1 MAATR
6 RNHRLPTPVVSRQR
20 SRDRREFRLFFA
32 CYTRSMRRSWRL
44 AAFVLFL
51 VATLAGGLA
60 GDRLLALGEDARS
73 HLRLYAELLQAAR
86 TRYAGEVHY
95 RDLVYSSINGM
106 LRTLDP
112 HTNFLPPT
120 AYSSMR
126 EKQQASFFG
135 LGILVG
141 VRNGRLTVIAPI
153 DGTPASRLGIRA
165 GDVIQRIEDEP
176 TDKLSIDE
184 AVSRLKGPKGT
195 QVRITILRVGLDEP
209 LELTVTRAEIPQTTV
224 RYAYMIAP
232 ETGYISISDFTRST
246 GGEVQR
252 ALARL
257 KAEGMKRLLL
267 DLRNNGGGLLDQA
280 VDVADQFL
288 PEGSTIVVTRGR
300 TRDSTQSF
308 SADGTH
314 APIAEPVVVLVNSG
328 TASAAEILSGGIQDH
343 DIGLVVG
350 TPTWGKGLVQ
360 TVYGLSYGAG
370 LALTTAKYYTPSGR
384 LIQRDYSSYFD
395 YYTRNGLEPGDE
407 APHAKVEPPASEA
420 YSTDLGRKVYGG
432 GGITPD
438 VEVQPADVAP
448 FLQFLLGKSA
458 FFGFGVDYARR
469 HPEITRDWR
478 PGTEV
483 LADFRRWVVEQKI
496 DTVEDLDKG
505 FLEEA
510 ERTYALRQVRAE
522 IFASRFGIEASHRV
536 QAEGDV
542 QIQSALSL
550 FPRAEALL
558 AERLKLEHK
567 PDVTAR
573 TAARN

>member
-1 MAATR
+1 
-6 RNHRLPTPVVSRQR
+6 
-20 SRDRREFRLFFA
+20 
-32 CYTRSMRRSWRL
+32 MRRPWRF
-44 AAFVLFL
+44 AALLLFV

-60 GDRLLALGEDARS
+60 GDRLLALSDDAKS
-73 HLRLYAELLQAAR
+73 HLRLYTELLEAAR
-86 TRYAGEVHY
+86 ARYAGEVHY

-106 LRTLDP
+106 MRTLDP
-112 HTNFLPPT
+112 HTTFLPPT

-126 EKQQASFFG
+126 EKQQASFYG

-141 VRNGRLTVIAPI
+141 LRNGRLTVIAPI

-165 GDVIQRIEDEP
+165 GDVIQLIEGEP
-176 TDKLSIDE
+176 TDKLSIDD

-195 QVRITILRVGLDEP
+195 QVRITIVRVGLDEP

-224 RYAYMIAP
+224 RYAYMIGP

-246 GGEVQR
+246 GGEVER
-252 ALARL
+252 ALAKL
-257 KAEGMKRLLL
+257 KGEGMKRLLL

-288 PEGSTIVVTRGR
+288 PKDSTIVVTRGR
-300 TRDSTQSF
+300 SRDSTQTF
-308 SADGTH
+308 SADGSH
-314 APIAEPVVVLVNSG
+314 KPIAEPVVVLVNSG
-328 TASAAEILSGGIQDH
+328 TASASEILSGGIQDH

-395 YYTRNGLEPGDE
+395 YYTRNGLDDAPGE
-407 APHAKVEPPASEA
+407 TPQPRVEPPASEA
-420 YSTDLGRKVYGG
+420 YATDLGRKVFGG

-438 VEVQPADVAP
+438 FEVQAAEVAP
-448 FLQFLLGKSA
+448 FLQFLLGRSA

-469 HPEITRDWR
+469 HPEITRAWR
-478 PGTEV
+478 PDADV
-483 LADFRRWVVEQKI
+483 LAEFRRWVVSQKI

-510 ERTYALRQVRAE
+510 ERAYALRQIHAE
-522 IFASRFGIEASHRV
+522 IFASLFGIEASHKV
-536 QAEGDV
+536 QSEGDA
-542 QIQSALSL
+542 QIQAALGL
-550 FPRAEALL
+550 FPQAEALL
-558 AERLKLEHK
+558 AERLRLERK
-567 PDVTAR
+567 PDIAAATAGR
-573 TAARN
+573 Q